1 MCLALGIPHPD
12 HLAEILTPRQY
23 AEWLTYNYYEPIGEH
38 RADTRIGMVCSWLKY
53 VYETTHSK
61 TPASVEFQEPGSHF
75 RWLSEDMKRFRTEEV
90 SDDTKLEDL
99 PFEERARLV
108 REMAIAAFSN
118 RGGG

>member
-1 MCLALGIPHPD
+1 
-12 HLAEILTPRQY
+12 
-23 AEWLTYNYYEPIGEH
+23 
-38 RADTRIGMVCSWLKY
+38 
-53 VYETTHSK
+53 
-61 TPASVEFQEPGSHF
+61 
-75 RWLSEDMKRFRTEEV
+75 MKRFRTEEV